1 MGEGGGEGAITTS
14 ATVVTA
20 GADTMDKPDTAAMAA
35 VAFSGVLIAVA
46 SVAATLCEA
55 ALLGV
60 TISKMRTS
68 DAATTDTVTAD
79 GSTPAAEATAEAI
92 AAL

>member
-46 SVAATLCEA
+46 SVAATLCE
-55 ALLGV
+55 
-60 TISKMRTS
+60 
-68 DAATTDTVTAD
+68 
-79 GSTPAAEATAEAI
+79 
-92 AAL
+92 